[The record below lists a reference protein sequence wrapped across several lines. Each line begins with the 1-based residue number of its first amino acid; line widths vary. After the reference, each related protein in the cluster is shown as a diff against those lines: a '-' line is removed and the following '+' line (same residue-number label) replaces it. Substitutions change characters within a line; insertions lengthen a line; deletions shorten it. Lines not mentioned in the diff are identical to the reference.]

1 MTDETRS
8 RRGLGR
14 YVPRRAAE
22 WDLDAPG
29 RRWQEVE
36 ASLCF
41 VDISGFTPLSER
53 LARRGRIGAEELTEL
68 LNRVFGRMLALAY
81 ERGGGLLKFGGDA
94 LLLLF
99 ASPDHAAQAASAAVD
114 LRTAL
119 REAAAV
125 PTSVGRVALRMSVGI
140 HSGTVHLFRVGQ
152 SHHELL
158 IVGPAATATTQ
169 MEHAAGPGQIVVS
182 ASTRAALPARA
193 ADETGGPGL
202 LLRWR
207 QPKAA
212 PLAPV
217 PARPV
222 PKEVVAHY
230 LPPALRSHLV
240 ERSRE
245 PEHRAAT
252 IAFLRFSGVDALM
265 AAEGPDAVAEALD
278 EVITAVQD
286 AATADEVTFLATDID
301 EDGGKVVLATGLPS
315 TGADDEGRMVRCLRR
330 IADRGLPLPIQMG
343 VNRGHVFVGEV
354 GMAYRSTFSVMGDTV
369 NTAARLMA
377 AAPPG
382 AVYASAAVLERSHTA
397 FTTTA
402 LPPLHVKGKAAPL
415 QAVAVGAEVGHRAP
429 SEDGVLPFVGRLAE
443 QEVLRHHLDEVVAG
457 RGGAVVVEGE
467 AGVGKSR
474 LVAEVLRPYAS
485 PSDGPGRVSTIT
497 VRGESYGVTFPL
509 RALRDTVR
517 DLLGVRRGDP
527 AAMAGQL
534 LDRLR
539 QLDPG
544 LLPVAPLIAEVA
556 HLEVPST
563 PEVDELEPRFR
574 PDRQADAIVR
584 LLALCIAGPLV
595 VVVDDAHWLDDA
607 STNLLARVAAAADGA
622 DGRPWL
628 VISLRRPSAEQPE
641 ADAGETV
648 ITVTSLP
655 DSEASE
661 LVWSAPDV
669 HVRPHDVRAIVAR
682 AAGNPLFLQELLRH
696 VAQTAP
702 AAGAAALPDTL
713 EAVLGA
719 EIDALPRDARQV
731 LRCAAVLG
739 LSFRTEALELILRPD
754 DIALGAVVEA
764 ELRDFIES
772 DGERWR
778 FRQALA
784 RDVAYEGLSYRRRRE
799 LHRRAGAATE
809 RLAQGRVEQV
819 ADLLARHYSAAQ
831 DVDLAWRYAR
841 LAAQRARAAYA
852 NEEAATHYEQAL
864 DAVRRLPDVT
874 DAEKA
879 AMWSGLGDAREQ
891 LGMFAEAIDAYRRAE
906 ALVRDDPTATARL
919 ALRRGRARE
928 QSGAYTAALRE
939 VRTAAARLASVDTE
953 ESRRWRARLTAFEAI
968 VRQGQE
974 RPREGLAVA
983 QRAVAEAETAGER
996 FALAQAYSVIDWALI
1011 VLGRAGEAVL
1021 AQRALA
1027 IFEELGDLSRQAA
1040 ALNNLGAAAYFSGD
1054 WTAAIAYYER
1064 SAEASRR
1071 SGNEVQA
1078 ALGAMNTGELLVNQ
1092 GRLDEAEPILQEA
1105 LRVLQASGS
1114 DAAHFAEMQF
1124 GRVALERG
1132 DLRLA
1137 ERLMTHAQQDAAAIG
1152 QWESAREAAIHLA
1165 RCHLRRG
1172 DPAQALETLRA
1183 AQRTARG
1190 EAALYDVLAAEVETM
1205 ILIELDLLEEA
1216 RGVYEAAVA
1225 DARRQGLVFELAL
1238 LLLAGAAIDARAG
1251 TDPDPLAVDEAVTIL
1266 TELGCEARLASQLG
1280 VAAG

>member
-1 MTDETRS
+1 VTDETRS
-8 RRGLGR
+8 TRGLGR

-29 RRWQEVE
+29 RKWQEVE

-68 LNRVFGRMLALAY
+68 LNRVFGRMLGLAY
-81 ERGGGLLKFGGDA
+81 ERGGALLKFGGDA

-114 LRTAL
+114 QRSAL

-140 HSGTVHLFRVGQ
+140 HSGTVHLFRVGR

-158 IVGPAATATTQ
+158 IAGPAATATTQ

-182 ASTRAALPARA
+182 AAARSVLPARA
-193 ADETGGPGL
+193 ASEPCGPGF

-207 QPKAA
+207 QPKVA

-222 PKEVVAHY
+222 PKEVVASY
-230 LPPALRSHLV
+230 LPLALRDHLA

-286 AATADEVTFLATDID
+286 AATADDVTFLSTDID

-315 TGADDEGRMVRCLRR
+315 TSADDEGRMVRCLRR
-330 IADRGLPLPIQMG
+330 IADRGLPLPIQIG
-343 VNRGHVFVGEV
+343 ANRGHVFVGEV

-382 AVYASAAVLERSHTA
+382 AVYASAALLERSPTA
-397 FTTTA
+397 FATTA
-402 LPPLHVKGKAAPL
+402 LPPLQVKGKSAPL
-415 QAVAVGAEVGHRAP
+415 QAVAVGAEVGHRAT

-443 QEVLRHHLDEVVAG
+443 QEEVRRHLEEVVAG
-457 RGGAVVVEGE
+457 HGGAVAVEGE
-467 AGVGKSR
+467 TGVGKSR
-474 LVAEVLRPYAS
+474 LVAEAIRPYAS
-485 PSDGPGRVSTIT
+485 GADGPARVTTIT

-517 DLLGVRRGDP
+517 DLLGVRRDDP
-527 AAMAGQL
+527 ATMAGRL
-534 LDRLR
+534 LDRLQ

-574 PDRQADAIVR
+574 PDRQADAVVR
-584 LLALCIAGPLV
+584 LLARCITGPLV
-595 VVVDDAHWLDDA
+595 VVVEDAHWLDDA
-607 STNLLARVAAAADGA
+607 STNLLARIAAAASGA
-622 DGRPWL
+622 DERSWL
-628 VISLRRPSAEQPE
+628 VISLRRPTAEPQE
-641 ADAGETV
+641 DVDETV
-648 ITVTSLP
+648 IRLTPLS
-655 DSEASE
+655 DDEASE
-661 LVWSAPDV
+661 LIWSAPDV

-702 AAGAAALPDTL
+702 IAGAAALPDTL

-739 LSFRTEALELILRPD
+739 LSFRTEALELILQPD

-764 ELRDFIES
+764 ELHAFVES

-809 RLAQGRVEQV
+809 RLAQGHVEQV

-841 LAAQRARAAYA
+841 VAAQRARAAYA
-852 NEEAATHYEQAL
+852 NEEAVTHYEQAL
-864 DAVRRLPDVT
+864 DAVRRLPDVP

-891 LGMFAEAIDAYRRAE
+891 LGMFSEAIDAYRRAE
-906 ALVRDDPTATARL
+906 LLMRHDPAATARL

-953 ESRRWRARLTAFEAI
+953 ESQRWQARLTAFEAI

-974 RPREGLAVA
+974 RPREALAVA
-983 QRAVAEAETAGER
+983 RQAVEQADRSSER

-1011 VLGRAGEAVL
+1011 VLGRGGEAVL
-1021 AQRALA
+1021 APRALA
-1027 IFEELGDLSRQAA
+1027 IFEELGDLPRQAA
-1040 ALNNLGAAAYFSGD
+1040 ALNNLGAAAYFGGD
-1054 WTAAIAYYER
+1054 WTGAIAYYER

-1092 GRLDEAEPILQEA
+1092 GRLEEAEPILQA
-1105 LRVLQASGS
+1105 AQRVLHASGS
-1114 DAAHFAEMQF
+1114 DAAHFAEMQL

-1132 DLRLA
+1132 DLVLA
-1137 ERLMTHAQQDAAAIG
+1137 EQLMTHAQQDAAAIG

-1216 RGVYEAAVA
+1216 RSVNVAAVA

-1238 LLLAGAAIDARAG
+1238 LLLASAAIDARAG

-1266 TELGCEARLASQLG
+1266 CELGCEARLASQL
-1280 VAAG
+1280 ALAGG

>member
-1 MTDETRS
+1 
-8 RRGLGR
+8 
-14 YVPRRAAE
+14 
-22 WDLDAPG
+22 
-29 RRWQEVE
+29 
-36 ASLCF
+36 
-41 VDISGFTPLSER
+41 
-53 LARRGRIGAEELTEL
+53 
-68 LNRVFGRMLALAY
+68 
-81 ERGGGLLKFGGDA
+81 
-94 LLLLF
+94 
-99 ASPDHAAQAASAAVD
+99 
-114 LRTAL
+114 
-119 REAAAV
+119 
-125 PTSVGRVALRMSVGI
+125 MSVGI
-140 HSGTVHLFRVGQ
+140 HSGTIHLFRVGQ

-158 IVGPAATATTQ
+158 IAGPAATATTQ

-182 ASTRAALPARA
+182 PSTRATLPPQAV
-193 ADETGGPGL
+193 DESGGPGL

-207 QPKAA
+207 QPKVA

-217 PARPV
+217 PLRPV
-222 PKEVVAHY
+222 PKEVVARY
-230 LPPALRSHLV
+230 LPPTLRTHLV

-265 AAEGPDAVAEALD
+265 AAKGPDAVAEALD
-278 EVITAVQD
+278 ELITAVQD

-330 IADRGLPLPIQMG
+330 IADRGLPLPIQVG

-397 FTTTA
+397 FATTA

-415 QAVAVGAEVGHRAP
+415 RAVAVGAEVGHQAP

-443 QEVLRHHLDEVVAG
+443 REALRHHLDEVTAG

-474 LVAEVLRPYAS
+474 LVAEVLRPYEACA
-485 PSDGPGRVSTIT
+485 DGPGRVTTIT

-527 AAMAGQL
+527 AAMASEL
-534 LDRLR
+534 LDHLR
-539 QLDPG
+539 QVDPG

-574 PDRQADAIVR
+574 PDRQADAFVR
-584 LLALCIAGPLV
+584 LLARCITGPLV

-607 STNLLARVAAAADGA
+607 STNLLARVSAAAGGA

-628 VISLRRPSAEQPE
+628 VISLRRPAAERPAAERPAAEQPE
-641 ADAGETV
+641 ADADATV

-669 HVRPHDVRAIVAR
+669 HVRPHVVRAIVAR

-702 AAGAAALPDTL
+702 TAGAAALPDTL

-819 ADLLARHYSAAQ
+819 ADLLARHYSEAQ
-831 DVDLAWRYAR
+831 DVDLAWRYASPRGAAGEGR
-841 LAAQRARAAYA
+841 LRQRGGSHPLRAGPRGRPAAARRHRRREGRDVERAGRRPRAAR
-852 NEEAATHYEQAL
+852 
-864 DAVRRLPDVT
+864 DVRRGDRRVPAGRGPRAGRPDGGRPAGAAARPSQG
-874 DAEKA
+874 AERRLHRGVAGGADGRHAPGLRRHRRVPTVAGPPHRVRGDRPPGPGA
-879 AMWSGLGDAREQ
+879 AARRV
-891 LGMFAEAIDAYRRAE
+891 GGGPAGR
-906 ALVRDDPTATARL
+906 
-919 ALRRGRARE
+919 RRGRDR
-928 QSGAYTAALRE
+928 GRALRAGAG
-939 VRTAAARLASVDTE
+939 VQRHRLGAH
-953 ESRRWRARLTAFEAI
+953 RAR
-968 VRQGQE
+968 
-974 RPREGLAVA
+974 
-983 QRAVAEAETAGER
+983 
-996 FALAQAYSVIDWALI
+996 
-1011 VLGRAGEAVL
+1011 
-1021 AQRALA
+1021 
-1027 IFEELGDLSRQAA
+1027 
-1040 ALNNLGAAAYFSGD
+1040 SG
-1054 WTAAIAYYER
+1054 
-1064 SAEASRR
+1064 
-1071 SGNEVQA
+1071 G
-1078 ALGAMNTGELLVNQ
+1078 
-1092 GRLDEAEPILQEA
+1092 
-1105 LRVLQASGS
+1105 
-1114 DAAHFAEMQF
+1114 
-1124 GRVALERG
+1124 
-1132 DLRLA
+1132 
-1137 ERLMTHAQQDAAAIG
+1137 
-1152 QWESAREAAIHLA
+1152 
-1165 RCHLRRG
+1165 
-1172 DPAQALETLRA
+1172 
-1183 AQRTARG
+1183 
-1190 EAALYDVLAAEVETM
+1190 
-1205 ILIELDLLEEA
+1205 
-1216 RGVYEAAVA
+1216 
-1225 DARRQGLVFELAL
+1225 
-1238 LLLAGAAIDARAG
+1238 
-1251 TDPDPLAVDEAVTIL
+1251 
-1266 TELGCEARLASQLG
+1266 
-1280 VAAG
+1280 

>member
-1 MTDETRS
+1 MR
-8 RRGLGR
+8 
-14 YVPRRAAE
+14 
-22 WDLDAPG
+22 
-29 RRWQEVE
+29 
-36 ASLCF
+36 
-41 VDISGFTPLSER
+41 
-53 LARRGRIGAEELTEL
+53 
-68 LNRVFGRMLALAY
+68 
-81 ERGGGLLKFGGDA
+81 
-94 LLLLF
+94 
-99 ASPDHAAQAASAAVD
+99 
-114 LRTAL
+114 
-119 REAAAV
+119 
-125 PTSVGRVALRMSVGI
+125 
-140 HSGTVHLFRVGQ
+140 
-152 SHHELL
+152 
-158 IVGPAATATTQ
+158 
-169 MEHAAGPGQIVVS
+169 
-182 ASTRAALPARA
+182 ALPARA
-193 ADETGGPGL
+193 ADETCGPGF

-230 LPPALRSHLV
+230 LPPPLRTHLV
-240 ERSRE
+240 DRSRE

-252 IAFLRFSGVDALM
+252 IAFLRFSGVDELM
-265 AAEGPDAVAEALD
+265 AAEGPDAVADALD

-286 AATADEVTFLATDID
+286 AAAADEVTFLATDID

-382 AVYASAAVLERSHTA
+382 AVYASAAVLERSRTA

-415 QAVAVGAEVGHRAP
+415 QAVAVDAEVGHQAP

-443 QEVLRHHLDEVVAG
+443 REALRHHLDEVVAG

-474 LVAEVLRPYAS
+474 LVAEVLRPYEAFA
-485 PSDGPGRVSTIT
+485 DGPGRVTTIT

-527 AAMAGQL
+527 AAMANEL
-534 LDRLR
+534 LDGVR

-544 LLPVAPLIAEVA
+544 LLPVAPLIAEIA

-574 PDRQADAIVR
+574 PDRQADALVR
-584 LLALCIAGPLV
+584 LLARSITGPLV

-607 STNLLARVAAAADGA
+607 STNLLTRVAAAAGGA

-628 VISLRRPSAEQPE
+628 VISLRRPAAEQPAAEQPAAEQPAAEQPE
-641 ADAGETV
+641 ADPDAPPV

-655 DSEASE
+655 DREASE
-661 LVWSAPDV
+661 LVWSAPGV

-702 AAGAAALPDTL
+702 TAWAAALPDTL

-754 DIALGAVVEA
+754 DISLGAVVEA
-764 ELRDFIES
+764 ELRGFIES

-778 FRQALA
+778 FHQALA

-819 ADLLARHYSAAQ
+819 ADLLARHYSEAQ

-906 ALVRDDPTATARL
+906 ALVRDDATAAARL
-919 ALRRGRARE
+919 ALRRGPGQGAERRVHRGVAG
-928 QSGAYTAALRE
+928 GAYRRNTPGLR
-939 VRTAAARLASVDTE
+939 RH
-953 ESRRWRARLTAFEAI
+953 RRVPT
-968 VRQGQE
+968 
-974 RPREGLAVA
+974 VA
-983 QRAVAEAETAGER
+983 G
-996 FALAQAYSVIDWALI
+996 
-1011 VLGRAGEAVL
+1011 
-1021 AQRALA
+1021 
-1027 IFEELGDLSRQAA
+1027 
-1040 ALNNLGAAAYFSGD
+1040 
-1054 WTAAIAYYER
+1054 
-1064 SAEASRR
+1064 
-1071 SGNEVQA
+1071 
-1078 ALGAMNTGELLVNQ
+1078 
-1092 GRLDEAEPILQEA
+1092 PPH
-1105 LRVLQASGS
+1105 RV
-1114 DAAHFAEMQF
+1114 
-1124 GRVALERG
+1124 RG
-1132 DLRLA
+1132 DRPP
-1137 ERLMTHAQQDAAAIG
+1137 G
-1152 QWESAREAAIHLA
+1152 
-1165 RCHLRRG
+1165 
-1172 DPAQALETLRA
+1172 
-1183 AQRTARG
+1183 
-1190 EAALYDVLAAEVETM
+1190 
-1205 ILIELDLLEEA
+1205 
-1216 RGVYEAAVA
+1216 
-1225 DARRQGLVFELAL
+1225 
-1238 LLLAGAAIDARAG
+1238 AGAATRRVGGGPAGGRRGGDRGRALRAG
-1251 TDPDPLAVDEAVTIL
+1251 AGVQRHR
-1266 TELGCEARLASQLG
+1266 LGAHRARSG
-1280 VAAG
+1280 G

>member
-8 RRGLGR
+8 TRGLGR

-29 RRWQEVE
+29 RKWQEVE

-68 LNRVFGRMLALAY
+68 LNRVFGRMLGLAY
-81 ERGGGLLKFGGDA
+81 ERGGALLKFGGDA

-114 LRTAL
+114 LRSAL

-140 HSGTVHLFRVGQ
+140 HSGTVHLFRVGR

-158 IVGPAATATTQ
+158 IAGPAATATTQ

-182 ASTRAALPARA
+182 TAARSALPARA
-193 ADETGGPGL
+193 ASEPCGPGF

-207 QPKAA
+207 QPKVA

-217 PARPV
+217 PARKV
-222 PKEVVAHY
+222 PKDVVASY
-230 LPPALRSHLV
+230 LPQALRDHLA

-286 AATADEVTFLATDID
+286 AATADDVTFLATDID

-330 IADRGLPLPIQMG
+330 IADRDLPLPIQIG
-343 VNRGHVFVGEV
+343 ANRGHVFVGEV

-382 AVYASAAVLERSHTA
+382 AVFASAALLERSHTA
-397 FTTTA
+397 FATTA

-415 QAVAVGAEVGHRAP
+415 QAVAVGAEVGRRAT

-443 QEVLRHHLDEVVAG
+443 RDELRRHLDEVVDG
-457 RGGAVVVEGE
+457 KGGAVVVEGE
-467 AGVGKSR
+467 AGVGTSR
-474 LVAEVLRPYAS
+474 LVAEVVRPYATS
-485 PSDGPGRVSTIT
+485 VDGPARVTTIT
-497 VRGESYGVTFPL
+497 VRGEAYGVTFPL

-517 DLLGVRRGDP
+517 DLLGVRRDDP
-527 AAMAGQL
+527 ATMAAEL

-574 PDRQADAIVR
+574 PDRQADAVVR
-584 LLALCIAGPLV
+584 LLATCITGPV
-595 VVVDDAHWLDDA
+595 VIVVEDAHWLDDA
-607 STNLLARVAAAADGA
+607 STHLLARIAAAASGA
-622 DGRPWL
+622 DDRPWL
-628 VISLRRPSAEQPE
+628 VISLRRPAAEPQE
-641 ADAGETV
+641 DADETV
-648 ITVTSLP
+648 IRLTSLS
-655 DSEASE
+655 DDEASE
-661 LVWSAPDV
+661 LIWSAPDV
-669 HVRPHDVRAIVAR
+669 HLRPHDVRAIVAR

-702 AAGAAALPDTL
+702 TAGAAALPDTL

-754 DIALGAVVEA
+754 DIALGTVVEA

-809 RLAQGRVEQV
+809 RLAQGHVEQV

-864 DAVRRLPDVT
+864 DAVRRLPDVP

-891 LGMFAEAIDAYRRAE
+891 LGMFSEAIDAYRRAE
-906 ALVRDDPTATARL
+906 LLVRHDPAATARL

-953 ESRRWRARLTAFEAI
+953 EARRWRARLTAFEAI

-974 RPREGLAVA
+974 RPREALAVA
-983 QRAVAEAETAGER
+983 REAVEQADRSGER

-1011 VLGRAGEAVL
+1011 VLGRPGEAVL
-1021 AQRALA
+1021 APRALA
-1027 IFEELGDLSRQAA
+1027 IFEELGDLPRQAA
-1040 ALNNLGAAAYFSGD
+1040 ALNNLGAAAYFGGD
-1054 WTAAIAYYER
+1054 WAGAIAYYER

-1078 ALGAMNTGELLVNQ
+1078 ALGDMNTGELLVNQ
-1092 GRLDEAEPILQEA
+1092 GRLDEAEPILQAA
-1105 LRVLQASGS
+1105 LRVLHASGS
-1114 DAAHFAEMQF
+1114 DAAHFAEMQL

-1132 DLRLA
+1132 DLALA
-1137 ERLMTHAQQDAAAIG
+1137 EQLMTHAQQDAAAIG

-1165 RCHLRRG
+1165 RSHLRRG

-1216 RGVYEAAVA
+1216 RSVNAAAVA

-1266 TELGCEARLASQLG
+1266 CELGCEARLASQLA